1 MDWPVLQEESLQR
14 FLSQSV
20 VDTPMQTDVFSPMFM
35 DPNFANAGPVS
46 GALCPGEWEP
56 TSPQPAAILQALLG
70 KSALLNLN
78 DQEQADISQHLN
90 YLFVPSKIEK
100 SINCYFEFWHP
111 HCPMV
116 HRPSFNIE
124 TAPIPLLISMTL
136 MGAMYSQ
143 AEHEVGSAKVALD
156 LAELFIYSLD
166 DFTDEFE
173 IQQMLKFSSTPSQN
187 QTSVPS
193 YVALKNLQAAYLMI
207 VVQTWAGN
215 AAARRRAT
223 ETRFSTVI
231 KVRL

>member
-1 MDWPVLQEESLQR
+1 
-14 FLSQSV
+14 
-20 VDTPMQTDVFSPMFM
+20 MQADVFTPMFM
-35 DPNFANAGPVS
+35 NPNFAHAGPVS
-46 GALCPGEWEP
+46 GAICPGEWEP
-56 TSPQPAAILQALLG
+56 ASAQSAAILHALLG
-70 KSALLNLN
+70 KAALLNLN
-78 DQEQADISQHLN
+78 DQEQADISQDLN

-100 SINCYFEFWHP
+100 SITCYFEFWHP

-116 HRPSFNIE
+116 HRPSFSIE

-143 AEHEVGSAKVALD
+143 VEHEVDSSKAALD

-173 IQQMLKFSSTPSQN
+173 IQQMLKFSSVPSQN
-187 QTSVPS
+187 QPSVPS
-193 YVALKNLQAAYLMI
+193 YLALKNLQAAYLMI

-215 AAARRRAT
+215 SAARKRAI

-231 KVRL
+231 KVIL